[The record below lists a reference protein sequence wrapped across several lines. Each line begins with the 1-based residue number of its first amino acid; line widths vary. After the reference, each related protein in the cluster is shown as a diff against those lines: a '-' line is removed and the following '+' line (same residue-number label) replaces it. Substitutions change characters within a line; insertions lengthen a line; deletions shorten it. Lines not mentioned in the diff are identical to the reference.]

1 VLLEEKR
8 RILEERFEEF
18 IRGKLRFNNLG
29 GVFLN
34 KNCSEGS
41 YSTLD
46 GRVDKLEHVFGGSV
60 GYKEGLIYGLKV
72 NLVEAC
78 IVNQRISMELAL
90 SSHRLRF

>member
-18 IRGKLRFNNLG
+18 IRVKLRFNNLG

-46 GRVDKLEHVFGGSV
+46 GGWISLNMCLEGVWVIRRV
-60 GYKEGLIYGLKV
+60 
-72 NLVEAC
+72 
-78 IVNQRISMELAL
+78 
-90 SSHRLRF
+90 